1 MPARQQVASRC
12 NSRLKCAATA
22 ADTVRTGTPWRHFMP
37 HDACVIDSDSLREH
51 LTARDPMQRFMALH
65 ALEIEVERRDGCGR
79 GLTHEVAR
87 FTSRGVP
94 YYALHDPHFQE
105 WV

>member
-1 MPARQQVASRC
+1 
-12 NSRLKCAATA
+12 
-22 ADTVRTGTPWRHFMP
+22 MP
-37 HDACVIDSDSLREH
+37 HDACVTDSDSLREH

-79 GLTHEVAR
+79 GLTHEVTR

-105 WV
+105 WVGKAVSYWEKLHAMPVSAPHGA